1 MAQVNPFKSLLKGNA
16 KDIIEGVAS
25 AADKFIQ
32 TPEEKQAFLA
42 EVEKTI
48 SDRWKSDMSSDSWLS
63 KNIRPLTLATVIV
76 TLVLL
81 TFFDNLLNTSDE
93 WIGLWQVVSMTVIGG
108 YFAVRSVDKRSKWQG
123 K

>member
-1 MAQVNPFKSLLKGNA
+1 MNPFKNLLQSNA
-16 KDIIEGVAS
+16 KGIIEGVVN

-32 TPEEKQAFLA
+32 TPEEKKAFEA

-63 KNIRPLTLATVIV
+63 KNIRPLTLALVMV

-81 TFFDNLLNTSDE
+81 TFFDGVLQTSE
-93 WIGLWQVVSMTVIGG
+93 SWIGLWQVVSMTVIGG